1 MNNIYIPTSSA
12 EHWRK
17 FLAEPDKQ
25 WRSGYS
31 AKELAE
37 CWESANG
44 FPVEF
49 QSIFSKPN
57 NQALSELEL
66 LLAIPEYQVDLTD
79 GKRPSQNDLFVL
91 ARAKDGQLVSIMVEG
106 KVSEPFGETLEVWL
120 KDASDG
126 KKKRLKILCDIL
138 GLQNEPPLNIRYQL
152 FHRMASAI
160 LEAKRFNAKYAV
172 MIVHSF
178 SPEHKW
184 FSDYQDFLDLFGSSS
199 KINELVELPESEG
212 KRVFTGWVV
221 GQQKAG

>member
-1 MNNIYIPTSSA
+1 MNHFYIPTSSA
-12 EHWRK
+12 DDWRK

-25 WRSGYS
+25 WRPGYS

-37 CWESANG
+37 CWEQANG
-44 FPVEF
+44 FPAEIQRMF
-49 QSIFSKPN
+49 AKSE
-57 NQALSELEL
+57 NQAFSELEL

-106 KVSEPFGETLEVWL
+106 KVSEPFGETLEIWL
-120 KDASDG
+120 KDASEG

-138 GLQNEPPLNIRYQL
+138 GLKNEPSLNIRYQL
-152 FHRMASAI
+152 FHRTASAI

-172 MIVHSF
+172 MVVHSF

-184 FSDYQDFLDLFGSSS
+184 FLDYQDFLGLFGTSG
-199 KINELVELPESEG
+199 KINELVELPASEG
-212 KRVFTGWVV
+212 KRIFTGWAV